1 MIVEGSEGLTHL
13 ELILPLVLEEIRRE
27 NVKLQNLNYTT
38 IAREARAT
46 ESRSFPGKTIPQI
59 SALIRSAVKK

>member
-38 IAREARAT
+38 IAREARAA
-46 ESRSFPGKTIPQI
+46 ESRSFSGKTIPQI
-59 SALIRSAVKK
+59 SVLIRSAVKK

>member
-38 IAREARAT
+38 IAREARAA
-46 ESRSFPGKTIPQI
+46 ESRSFPGK
-59 SALIRSAVKK
+59 RVR